1 MSEEVRVAKKAIPR
15 TLFWTNAVNGV
26 MAYGMII
33 VILFTMGPVEQVINA
48 SFPFVE
54 ICRYA
59 TGSVRAAT
67 AMVSGIVVIGL
78 SGEFANIASVSRL
91 TWAWSRVSA
100 LPAWFSYVCLRYYG

>member
-15 TLFWTNAVNGV
+15 TLFWTNAVNGL

-33 VILFTMGPVEQVINA
+33 VLLFTMGPVEEVLNA
-48 SFPFVE
+48 SFPIVE

-59 TGSVRAAT
+59 TGSVKAAT
-67 AMVSGIVVIGL
+67 AMVSGLVIIGL

-91 TWAWSRVSA
+91 TWAWSRDGA
-100 LPAWFSYVCLRYYG
+100 LPTWFSYVCLH